1 MSGNI
6 LNSATQFIRTYNVTR
21 IIDESTS
28 TTTHSLSLIK
38 QITMS
43 TNKIPLPHIDISP
56 AACIAFVILILAT
69 VGGNTLVLS
78 ALFLDKRLHMP
89 SFYLIANM
97 AIADLLLGLSVLP
110 FSSVLELLNDRWI
123 FGQSFCSAWLALD
136 VVCCTAS
143 IIALMGVSIDRYIG
157 VTRPLN
163 YGSIMT
169 TRRSVYLVI
178 VIWAVSILT
187 SVVPLFG
194 LTDREKQSND
204 FDIAQE
210 TYETCK
216 VNKNTFYTIFSSM
229 ISFYIPVIILLI
241 LYSRVYQE
249 AKKQGEKLENERR
262 RLYQIDYQIA
272 SEHLRRKQIQTNG
285 HAIERQNHEQHSV
298 GTKPISSSI
307 PNENGNEITTALLN
321 HVTGAEKKSNFDHS
335 LNLNDETQFKKD
347 YSDPM
352 NNNHNDDTVH
362 SSLSIAHYF
371 TNAHRSISKRL
382 SSTFKRNSQTNSQ
395 RIAND
400 HRQTGQMS
408 RNDELLII
416 KRKLHNLKR
425 EKKAFRTL
433 GLILGALLI
442 CWLPFFVT
450 LPVVSILKHHGII
463 TAENTENTW
472 FKITFWLGYC
482 NSALNPFVYA
492 FSNRAI
498 RRAFRE
504 VIFRRFCCCGL
515 QCWLCRHFCPKKSNQ
530 YDRQQSYPNNRDNS
544 YTVGADVLQVA
555 PRRPYSV
562 SHELIRKVSKTPND
576 IDPPLST
583 SIRTAGSEEGPVV
596 SFANFVVPTVDED
609 PSLEDDKP
617 TPPPPPPQEESKST
631 SIQKSFI
638 DSSSES

>member
-1 MSGNI
+1 MSNDLFNNVPEVI
-6 LNSATQFIRTYNVTR
+6 LSYNVTR
-21 IIDESTS
+21 TIGESIS
-28 TTTHSLSLIK
+28 TTTNSQSLI
-38 QITMS
+38 QQTTMP
-43 TNKIPLPHIDISP
+43 TNSISLTNTDISL
-56 AACIAFVILILAT
+56 AACVGFAILILTT
-69 VGGNTLVLS
+69 VGGNTLVLLG
-78 ALFLDKRLHMP
+78 LFLDKRLHTP

-97 AIADLLLGLSVLP
+97 AIADLLLGLFVLP

-136 VVCCTAS
+136 VLCCTAS
-143 IIALMGVSIDRYIG
+143 IIALMAVSIDRYIG

-169 TRRSVYLVI
+169 TRRTIYLIII
-178 VIWAVSILT
+178 VWAVSILT

-204 FDIAQE
+204 LNVAQE
-210 TYETCK
+210 HYETCK

-249 AKKQGEKLENERR
+249 AKKQGEKLENEKR

-272 SEHLRRKQIQTNG
+272 SEQVRQKQNHTNG
-285 HAIERQNHEQHSV
+285 NSTENQNNDKRSPDNQRAY
-298 GTKPISSSI
+298 SSI
-307 PNENGNEITTALLN
+307 PDINRTDVTIALLN
-321 HVTGAEKKSNFDHS
+321 NGMVPDKQSNLDHA
-335 LNLNDETQFKKD
+335 LDLHDERQFKRE
-347 YSDPM
+347 YSDTT
-352 NNNHNDDTVH
+352 NNNHDDDTSYSG
-362 SSLSIAHYF
+362 SSLTHYIS
-371 TNAHRSISKRL
+371 NARRSLSKRI
-382 SSTFKRNSQTNSQ
+382 SSTFKRNSHTNTGHLS
-395 RIAND
+395 
-400 HRQTGQMS
+400 HYHHHHSGQMS

-433 GLILGALLI
+433 GLILSALLI

-450 LPVVSILKHHGII
+450 LPLMSILKHHGII

-515 QCWLCRHFCPKKSNQ
+515 QCWLCRHLCPNKADQFNQ
-530 YDRQQSYPNNRDNS
+530 QQSCQYKRDHSNS
-544 YTVGADVLQVA
+544 IGTEALQIP
-555 PRRPYSV
+555 PRRTYSL
-562 SHELIRKVSKTPND
+562 SAELIRTIPITIDNLDSALDTPA
-576 IDPPLST
+576 
-583 SIRTAGSEEGPVV
+583 RTTDNGGPVV
-596 SFANFVVPTVDED
+596 SFAETGK
-609 PSLEDDKP
+609 DDILSKDNKRSSQEF
-617 TPPPPPPQEESKST
+617 TPT
-631 SIQKSFI
+631 SIENN
-638 DSSSES
+638 SS